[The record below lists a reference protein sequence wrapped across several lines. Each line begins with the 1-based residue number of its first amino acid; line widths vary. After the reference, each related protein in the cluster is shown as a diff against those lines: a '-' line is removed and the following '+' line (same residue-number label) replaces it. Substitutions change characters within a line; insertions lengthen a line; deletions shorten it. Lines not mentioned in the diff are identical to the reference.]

1 MYSSLTDQ
9 LFHNFLC
16 FLKLFKYYL
25 LYIVSDAMQSD
36 IMEEYKRETDR
47 KVELMEENLE
57 QAKDIGANGEI

>member
-1 MYSSLTDQ
+1 
-9 LFHNFLC
+9 
-16 FLKLFKYYL
+16 LFKYYL